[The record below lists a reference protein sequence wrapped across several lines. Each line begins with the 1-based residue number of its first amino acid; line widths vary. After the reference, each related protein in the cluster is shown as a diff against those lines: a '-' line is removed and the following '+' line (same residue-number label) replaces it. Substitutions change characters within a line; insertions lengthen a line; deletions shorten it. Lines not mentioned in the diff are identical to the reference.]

1 MRLDKY
7 LSDMGIASRSDLK
20 KDIRKGLVFVDGE
33 MIRDASFTVNPD
45 SRILYKGEEITYEEY
60 SYYMMN
66 KPVGVL
72 SSTEDRKQKTVLDLF
87 SECHRKDLFP
97 VGRLDKD
104 AEGLLLIMN
113 DGKLAHTLLS
123 PKNHIEKKYYVEIPA
138 SLKDED
144 LEPLRHGIQYDT
156 DLVAEPA
163 QVQLLSAYPDK
174 STVEIII
181 TEGKFHQIKKMFLAL
196 SEDYVVTK
204 LKRISMGAL
213 RLDESLSPGE
223 YRKLSPGEIE
233 TLKES
238 MKKDEMED

>member
-20 KDIRKGLVFVDGE
+20 KDIRKGLVFVNGE
-33 MIRDASFTVNPD
+33 MIRDASFTVNSD

>member
-20 KDIRKGLVFVDGE
+20 KDIRKGLVFVNGE

-163 QVQLLSAYPDK
+163 QVQLLSANPDK
-174 STVEIII
+174 SAVEIII

-196 SEDYVVTK
+196 SENYVVTK

-238 MKKDEMED
+238 MKKDEIEA

>member
-7 LSDMGIASRSDLK
+7 LSEMGIASRSDLK
-20 KDIRKGLVFVDGE
+20 KDIRKGLVFVNGE
-33 MIRDASFTVNPD
+33 MIRDAGFSVTKD
-45 SRILYKGEEITYEEY
+45 STIQYKGKEIEYEEL

-66 KPVGVL
+66 KPAGVL

-87 SECHRKDLFP
+87 LDTHRKDLFP

-138 SLKDED
+138 SLKEED

-163 QVQLLSAYPDK
+163 QVQLLSANPDK
-174 STVEIII
+174 SAVEIII

-196 SEDYVVTK
+196 SENYVVTK

>member
-7 LSDMGIASRSDLK
+7 LSEMGIASRSDLK
-20 KDIRKGLVFVDGE
+20 KDIRKGLVFVNGE
-33 MIRDASFTVNPD
+33 MIRDAGFSVTKD
-45 SRILYKGEEITYEEY
+45 STIQYKGKEIEYEEL

-66 KPVGVL
+66 KPAGVL

-87 SECHRKDLFP
+87 LDTHRKDLFP

-123 PKNHIEKKYYVEIPA
+123 PKNHIEKIYYVEIPG

-163 QVQLLSAYPDK
+163 QVQLLSANPDK
-174 STVEIII
+174 SAVEIII

-196 SEDYVVTK
+196 SENYVVTK

>member
-7 LSDMGIASRSDLK
+7 LSEMGLASRSDLK
-20 KDIRKGLVFVDGE
+20 KDIRKGLVFVNGE
-33 MIRDASFTVNPD
+33 MIRDAGFSVTKD
-45 SRILYKGEEITYEEY
+45 STIQYKGKEIEYEEL

-66 KPVGVL
+66 KPAGVL

-87 SECHRKDLFP
+87 MDTHRKDLFP

-163 QVQLLSAYPDK
+163 QVQLLSANPDK
-174 STVEIII
+174 SAVEIII

-196 SEDYVVTK
+196 SENYVVTK

-213 RLDESLSPGE
+213 RLDESLSPGD

>member
-1 MRLDKY
+1 MDKY

-20 KDIRKGLVFVDGE
+20 KDIRKGLVFVNGE
-33 MIRDASFTVNPD
+33 MIRDASFTVNSY

-163 QVQLLSAYPDK
+163 QVQLLSANPDK
-174 STVEIII
+174 SAVEIII

-196 SEDYVVTK
+196 SENYVVTK

-238 MKKDEMED
+238 MKKDEIEA

>member
-20 KDIRKGLVFVDGE
+20 KDIRKGLVFVNGE
-33 MIRDASFTVNPD
+33 MIRDAGFTVNSD

-163 QVQLLSAYPDK
+163 QVQLLSANPDK
-174 STVEIII
+174 SAVEIII

-196 SEDYVVTK
+196 SENYVVTK

-238 MKKDEMED
+238 MKKDEMEA

>member
-20 KDIRKGLVFVDGE
+20 KDIRKGLVFVNGE
-33 MIRDASFTVNPD
+33 MIRDASFTVNSD

-163 QVQLLSAYPDK
+163 QVQLLSANPDK
-174 STVEIII
+174 SAVEIII

-196 SEDYVVTK
+196 SENYVVTK

-233 TLKES
+233 ILKES
-238 MKKDEMED
+238 MKKDEIEA

>member
-20 KDIRKGLVFVDGE
+20 KDIRKGLVFVNGE
-33 MIRDASFTVNPD
+33 MIRDAGFTVNSD

-163 QVQLLSAYPDK
+163 QVQLLSANPDK
-174 STVEIII
+174 SAVEIII

-196 SEDYVVTK
+196 SENYVVTK
-204 LKRISMGAL
+204 LKRISMGNIS
-213 RLDESLSPGE
+213 LDENLSPGQ
-223 YRKLSPGEIE
+223 YRKLSPEEIE
-233 TLKES
+233 ELKKS
-238 MKKDEMED
+238 MLKSKAEV

>member
-20 KDIRKGLVFVDGE
+20 KDIRKGLVFVNGE
-33 MIRDASFTVNPD
+33 MIRDASFTVNSD

-113 DGKLAHTLLS
+113 DGKLAHTLLF

-138 SLKDED
+138 CLEDKD
-144 LEPLRHGIQYDT
+144 LEPLRKRIQYDT

-163 QVQLLSAYPDK
+163 KVRLLSTNPEK
-174 STVEIII
+174 SAVEIII

-196 SEDYVVTK
+196 SENYVVTK

-238 MKKDEMED
+238 MKKDEMEA

>member
-7 LSDMGIASRSDLK
+7 LSEMGIASRSDLK
-20 KDIRKGLVFVDGE
+20 KDIRKGLVFVNGE
-33 MIRDASFTVNPD
+33 MIRDAGFSVTKD
-45 SRILYKGEEITYEEY
+45 STIQYQGKEIEYEEL

-66 KPVGVL
+66 KPAGVL

-87 SECHRKDLFP
+87 LDTHRKDLFP

-163 QVQLLSAYPDK
+163 QVQLLSANPDK

-196 SEDYVVTK
+196 SENYVVTK

-213 RLDESLSPGE
+213 RLDESLSPGD

>member
-20 KDIRKGLVFVDGE
+20 KDIRKGLVFVNGE
-33 MIRDASFTVNPD
+33 MIRDAGFTVNSD

-163 QVQLLSAYPDK
+163 QVQLLSANPDK
-174 STVEIII
+174 SAVEIII

-196 SEDYVVTK
+196 SENYVVSK
-204 LKRISMGAL
+204 LKRLSMGNIS
-213 RLDESLSPGE
+213 LDENLSPGQ
-223 YRKLSPGEIE
+223 YRKLSPEEIE
-233 TLKES
+233 ELKKS
-238 MKKDEMED
+238 MLKSKAEV

>member
-20 KDIRKGLVFVDGE
+20 KDIRKGLVFVNGE
-33 MIRDASFTVNPD
+33 MIRDAGFTVNSD

-163 QVQLLSAYPDK
+163 QVQLLSANPDK
-174 STVEIII
+174 SAVEIII

-196 SEDYVVTK
+196 SENYVVTK
-204 LKRISMGAL
+204 LKRISMGNIS
-213 RLDESLSPGE
+213 LDENLSPGQ
-223 YRKLSPGEIE
+223 YRKLSPEEIE
-233 TLKES
+233 GLKKS
-238 MKKDEMED
+238 MLKSEAEV